1 MPSYSVAT
9 SKDKLSSLIDKAL
22 AGEEVVITRRGKPA
36 ARLVPV
42 AENAPPRKDVRAA
55 MEELREWQKTQRP
68 LDIDIP
74 YHRFSEWLNEDP
86 ED

>member
-9 SKDKLSSLIDKAL
+9 SKDHLSSLIDKAQ
-22 AGEEVVITRRGKPA
+22 AGEEVVITRRGRPA

-42 AENAPPRKDVRAA
+42 EDAAPPKRDVRAA
-55 MEELREWQKTQRP
+55 MERLRVWRSTQRP
-68 LDIDIP
+68 VETGIP
-74 YHRFSEWLNEDP
+74 YHRFSAWLNEDP

>member
-9 SKDKLSSLIDKAL
+9 TKDKLSSLIDKAL

-36 ARLVPV
+36 VKLVK
-42 AENAPPRKDVRAA
+42 ASGDAPPKKDIRAG
-55 MEELREWQKTQRP
+55 MEELRKWRETQPR
-68 LDIDIP
+68 LDIQIP
-74 YHRFSEWLNEDP
+74 YHRFSKWLNEDP

>member
-9 SKDKLSSLIDKAL
+9 SKDRLSALIDKAR

-36 ARLVPV
+36 ARLV
-42 AENAPPRKDVRAA
+42 AADEADPPKKDVRAG
-55 MEELREWQKTQRP
+55 MEELRQWQRTQP
-68 LDIDIP
+68 VINTGIP
-74 YHRFSEWLNEDP
+74 YHRFRKWLYEDP

>member
-9 SKDKLSSLIDKAL
+9 SKDHLSSLIDKAL

-36 ARLVPV
+36 VKLVAATADP
-42 AENAPPRKDVRAA
+42 PPRKDIRAG
-55 MEELREWQKTQRP
+55 MEELRQWQLTQP
-68 LDIDIP
+68 MINTGIP
-74 YHRFSEWLNEDP
+74 YHRFREWLYEDP